1 VNNRKIAIVLESH
14 TKRHGDAN
22 SWYDPWSV
30 MEKLL
35 SHAGIDPAHC
45 LVTYLVDRYVDV
57 QGLKWASEE
66 VQQGLQ
72 ALEKTL
78 GEWRPH
84 FVLLL
89 DRSGYLLRAFH
100 GDKMS
105 PDDWRGSVLLAKA
118 ITPGVKTMA
127 TFSPKRLTMD
137 YGLTG
142 VVRFDLKRA
151 FEESRTDELVV
162 PTDHIYADVPFHFLL
177 GKLAHIKHEHT
188 RVAVD
193 IEGWCDYVSCIGFAD
208 GHNTAF
214 VVPFIRADGTS
225 WWTEEEEVQLW
236 EAVAAVL
243 EDPAVPKV
251 LQNSLYDCFVLA
263 WSYGIVIEGIVDDTM
278 LKHFELFCEME
289 KSLGFQTSIYTKHP
303 YYKFQRKSDDEKV
316 QLEYCGRDCCR
327 TLECCD
333 AQEAML
339 KPQQRAHY
347 QFNLSLLAPLLYMEL
362 RGIRYDKDEAQR
374 RLAATQQTIYELQDE
389 INREAAKSESRSGL
403 RRFYGALGTT
413 CGIPILDTRG
423 AEEMRRSEQLHS
435 ELVQGE
441 NSSPIHRLLPLL
453 TAAFCQARRVEKR
466 EVEEV
471 TWQPMRHNGKKW
483 VKGGKRIAS
492 VEAVTEIYWQG
503 PDEPCSGHAATLW
516 LKPHRKLV
524 PHNVPVAVETL
535 EDVRRFTLGSVEG
548 ECKRA
553 LVLAR
558 VLQDQKAGLS
568 PAQRGELATLLGIS
582 LNTDSTSA
590 GGDAQWFLY
599 EHCKFDKQ
607 YAKEGAKKTD
617 RLTTDTTALL
627 TLWTKTQDP
636 RLKLVLLL
644 RKHKTRIETLAAE
657 CDTDGRMR
665 SQYNVVGTVTGRLAN
680 YASPTGGSFN
690 LQTVTKVDRELFLAD
705 EGCEIY
711 QADLAGA
718 DSWSVAARAA
728 QQGDRTMLD
737 DLLAG
742 LKPAKI
748 VGLMHKYGVVIN
760 TKPRDELR
768 ILSKEVTDEGGL
780 YPACKATSHGSNYG
794 MFERTMAENIA
805 KQSYKKSGVPLVV
818 KPAMCKTL
826 QGFYFTRYWGVPR
839 WHQATA
845 RMLKEQ
851 GVLACSNGFMRRF
864 FGRKDDNATLRD
876 ALASEA
882 QTITTYATNLMLLR
896 LWSDEEN
903 RREEGALLVEPLH
916 QVHDA
921 AIFQGAIERRV
932 WIVAKVRQWFN
943 NNVNVGGIDFVMP
956 YELGVGSSWGKQT
969 EVKI

>member
-1 VNNRKIAIVLESH
+1 
-14 TKRHGDAN
+14 
-22 SWYDPWSV
+22 

-35 SHAGIDPAHC
+35 SHAGIDPAQC

-57 QGLKWASEE
+57 QTLKWASEE

-78 GEWRPH
+78 CEYQPH

-100 GDKMS
+100 EEKRS
-105 PDDWRGSVLLAKA
+105 VDDWRGSVLLAKA

-162 PTDHIYADVPFHFLL
+162 PTDLIFVHYCFEELMICL
-177 GKLAHIKHEHT
+177 GTIKGFKK
-188 RVAVD
+188 RIAVD
-193 IEGWCDYVSCIGFAD
+193 IEGWCDYVSCIGFATT
-208 GHNTAF
+208 HNIAF

-236 EAVAAVL
+236 QAVAGVL

-339 KPQQRAHY
+339 KSQQREHY
-347 QFNLSLLAPLLYMEL
+347 RFNLSLLAPLLYMEL

-389 INREAAKSESRSGL
+389 INREAARSESRQKLRAFYEACGQTISNSGQCL
-403 RRFYGALGTT
+403 
-413 CGIPILDTRG
+413 
-423 AEEMRRSEQLHS
+423 S
-435 ELVQGE
+435 GE
-441 NSSPIHRLLPLL
+441 IVGEAPGSNCADRAGDRQDRVTRLLPLL
-453 TAAFCQARRVEKR
+453 TAAFCQARRTEKR

-471 TWQPMRHNGKKW
+471 TWQPMRQNSKGKW
-483 VKGGKRIAS
+483 VKDGKRIQELPKGGCE
-492 VEAVTEIYWQG
+492 VERGDGHIRSLNLQVFSDDCTIYQRI
-503 PDEPCSGHAATLW
+503 S
-516 LKPHRKLV
+516 KLV
-524 PHNVPVAVETL
+524 PRNVPVAVETL
-535 EDVRRFTLGSVEG
+535 VDVRRFALGSRSD

-553 LVLAR
+553 CQIVGELV
-558 VLQDQKAGLS
+558 KSGTLS
-568 PAQRGELATLLGIS
+568 PAQCGELATLLGIS

-599 EHCKFDKQ
+599 THCGFEKQ
-607 YAKEGAKKTD
+607 YAKEGSKKTD

-636 RLKLVLLL
+636 RLKLMLLL
-644 RKHKTRIETLAAE
+644 RKHKTRIETLAAD
-657 CDTDGRMR
+657 CDVDGRMR

-718 DSWSVAARAA
+718 DSWSVAARSA

-748 VGLMHKYGVVIN
+748 VGLMQKYGVIVN
-760 TKPRDELR
+760 SKTRDELGV
-768 ILSKEVTDEGGL
+768 LSKEVTDEGGL

-818 KPAMCKTL
+818 KPAMCKAL

-839 WHQATA
+839 WHQATT

-851 GVLACSNGFMRRF
+851 GVLVCSNGFMRRF

-882 QTITTYATNLMLLR
+882 QTMTTYGTNLMLLR
-896 LWSDEEN
+896 LWVDVEN
-903 RREEGALLVEPLH
+903 RNDNGSLIVEPLH

-921 AIFQGAIERRV
+921 AIFQGVVTLREWV
-932 WIVAKVRQWFN
+932 VKKVREWFN
-943 NNVNVGGIDFVMP
+943 NSINVGGIDFVMP